1 MKRSMIMVIAFIAAL
16 TVLFGSIALG
26 SKGRRAEAMG
36 GGAVLVLK
44 EKVGKSD
51 C

>member
-1 MKRSMIMVIAFIAAL
+1 MKRSMVMVIAFIAAL
-16 TVLFGSIALG
+16 AVLIGSVALG

-36 GGAVLVLK
+36 GGAVLVLQ
-44 EKVGKSD
+44 ERMEKSD